1 MIQINGERQQ
11 DMSQETDVIW
21 IGSAEN
27 TALGTI
33 WVAVGQDGLIAVAID
48 CDETAM
54 HDRLAKTSVTTIVHD
69 ETKVA
74 PYTVQISQYLTGDRH
89 NFELPIDWQ
98 VLTPFQ
104 EKSLRLVTLIPYGE
118 TRTYGDIARELGQ
131 PSASRA
137 VGNAN
142 ARNPMPLVIPCH
154 RVLGQDNQLHGYGAG
169 NGLETKAWLLRLE
182 GVPHAHQL
190 KLF

>member
-1 MIQINGERQQ
+1 
-11 DMSQETDVIW
+11 MSQATDVIW

-27 TALGTI
+27 TALGDI
-33 WVAVGQDGLIAVAID
+33 WVAVGQNGLIAVAID
-48 CDETAM
+48 CDETTLRQRVATNGTAAIL
-54 HDRLAKTSVTTIVHD
+54 RD
-69 ETKVA
+69 EARVA
-74 PYTVQISQYLTGDRH
+74 PYTVQISQYLAGDRH
-89 NFELPIDWQ
+89 NFELPIDWH

-131 PSASRA
+131 PGASRA

-154 RVLGQDNQLHGYGAG
+154 RVLGHDNRLHGYGAG
-169 NGLETKAWLLRLE
+169 NGLGTKAWLLRME